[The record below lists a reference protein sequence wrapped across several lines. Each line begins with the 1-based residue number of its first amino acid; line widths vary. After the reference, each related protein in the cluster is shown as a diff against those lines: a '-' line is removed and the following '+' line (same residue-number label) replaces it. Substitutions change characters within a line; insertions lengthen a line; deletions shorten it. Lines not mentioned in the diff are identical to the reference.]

1 MFARILRSL
10 NYRCIAVIP
19 YINRV
24 RFELNRWRFYHSG
37 VKGSL
42 AGNVRFRG
50 ETEITLG
57 NKVAFRSGVLVGGN
71 GKLTIGDNTAL
82 NEDTIIACTLSVSIG
97 ANCML
102 APRCYVLDVDHE
114 FADVNVAIKNQGYRQ
129 APVIISNDVWLGT
142 GVVVTKGVT
151 IGDGC
156 IVAANSVVTKD
167 IPAYSIAAGA
177 PAKVIKSR
185 L

>member
-1 MFARILRSL
+1 MLAKFLRLL
-10 NYRCIAVIP
+10 NYRLVELKP
-19 YINRV
+19 YINRL
-24 RFELNRWRFYHSG
+24 RFEANRWRFIQSG
-37 VKGSL
+37 KKGSL
-42 AGNVRFRG
+42 GSNVRFRG
-50 ETEITLG
+50 RSQIILG
-57 NKVAFRSGVLVGGN
+57 DKVAFRSGVLLGGN
-71 GKLTIGDNTAL
+71 GKLKIGSGTAI
-82 NEDTIIACTLSVSIG
+82 NEHTIIACTESVTIG

-114 FADVNVAIKNQGYRQ
+114 FKNTEVPINSQGYNH
-129 APVIISNDVWLGT
+129 AAVSIGNDVWLST

-156 IVAANSVVTKD
+156 IIAANSVVTKN